1 MRWRRVPLSKTL
13 ILADPGVWG
22 PEDDKSGV
30 SVLRSTNF
38 NNDGTLDLDRITLR
52 FVPNRKRTE
61 KILAPGDIVLERSGG
76 GPKQPVGRVCYF
88 PGDDRLHCFGSF
100 CQRFRANTALCHAR
114 YLFWHLHWL
123 YVSGKTVQ
131 LQKQTHGC

>member
-1 MRWRRVPLSKTL
+1 MKWRRVPLSKTL

-88 PGDDRLHCFGSF
+88 PGDDRLHCFGNF
-100 CQRFRANTALCHAR
+100 CQRFRANTALCHAK